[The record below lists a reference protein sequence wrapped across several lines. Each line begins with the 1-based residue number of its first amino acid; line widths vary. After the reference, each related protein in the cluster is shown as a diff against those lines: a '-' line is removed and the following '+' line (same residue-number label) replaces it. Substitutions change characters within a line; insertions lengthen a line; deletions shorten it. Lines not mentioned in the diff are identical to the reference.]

1 MLKSVSVYLLLF
13 LLCTSCT
20 LFDEYEQSMEQARNA
35 MKSSD
40 YAKALESLNVALIEQ
55 PNNADAVSLKKMA
68 EENLAKQQEEIEHDK
83 FLEVFTPIYEKLSS
97 WRGSIGEEIEFLTIT
112 EAEILLPQVEKL
124 QNEIEA
130 NIREWQSS
138 SYSIEIGYLDSA
150 TESLYLCIIAIIENI
165 SEPVELNGDHSRSN
179 VIKQMLR
186 SNDFKIRADFLYT
199 DFKSSMNRFEEL
211 YNKHK

>member
-20 LFDEYEQSMEQARNA
+20 LFDEYEQSMEEARNA

-68 EENLAKQQEEIEHDK
+68 EENLEKQQEEIEQDK
-83 FLEVFTPIYEKLSS
+83 FLEVFSPIYEKLSI

-112 EAEILLPQVEKL
+112 EAVILLPEIKQL
-124 QNEIEA
+124 QKEIK
-130 NIREWQSS
+130 NNSKEWQSS
-138 SYSIEIGYLDSA
+138 I
-150 TESLYLCIIAIIENI
+150 
-165 SEPVELNGDHSRSN
+165 
-179 VIKQMLR
+179 
-186 SNDFKIRADFLYT
+186 F
-199 DFKSSMNRFEEL
+199 
-211 YNKHK
+211 